1 MLPKSK
7 KIPEFSVIVVFLAV
21 LAALIALSGPSY
33 EYELQKL
40 DMHLTVGNRL
50 GFNVDSDAVYFGT
63 IFPGGTST
71 REITIFNNET
81 RDAYVTIGAKGELSG
96 WVSLSRNNFTIPG
109 KSGTSFK
116 VTASPPGSAA
126 QGNYSAVLQI
136 FLRYQKADNKVSGLV
151 AGAVNFSVT
160 SAAGDVTS
168 PVITAVTISS
178 DLFDGDT
185 ATIRVNVTD
194 DVAVDTVFA
203 TVNISSSLTNYT
215 MSQEGSTDFYN
226 ATFTAAEGTH
236 SYIVTANDTSG
247 NSTNTSYTS
256 FTVSAA
262 VVAPAP
268 AAEVGVG
275 GGGGVGGTM
284 AESFRVH
291 IKVPEIVSAY
301 SDEEKTIT
309 VIVSNLGNGVLTDLS
324 LSASG
329 RISPYT
335 ISPISIKVLS
345 PGMRAIFLLTL
356 TAPDIVDD
364 NEFNITLRA
373 SAKQADTSSSFL
385 LKVIGMQKPALEIR
399 LQQSFDEIEKLLDE
413 IWSEAEW
420 LALRGA
426 KVAKVFTF
434 LDSAKSSL
442 EEAKEAIGPLGYT
455 AAQGKRDEARA
466 FLEDAVIALGEAQ
479 PSIKLT
485 LTSPAILFIA
495 LAVLAVASLTVYTV
509 RNAGKTRSAYKT
521 IKSRERAQKSRMD
534 NRKQA
539 RLKHQAALIKQ
550 AYKEGH
556 VSKKTYEKSMR
567 KLKSSKK

>member
-1 MLPKSK
+1 MPPKSK
-7 KIPEFSVIVVFLAV
+7 KIPKIAVIAVFLAV
-21 LAALIALSGPSY
+21 LATLIALSGPSY
-33 EYELQKL
+33 EYELQEL
-40 DMHLTVGNRL
+40 DMHLTVGKSL

-63 IFPGGTST
+63 TFPGGSST
-71 REITIFNNET
+71 REIIIFNNQT
-81 RDAYVTIGAKGELSG
+81 RDAYVTVGAKGDLSN
-96 WVSLSRNNFTIPG
+96 WVSVSKNNFTIPG
-109 KSGTSFK
+109 KSGTTLK
-116 VTASPPGSAA
+116 VTASPPGSAI

-136 FLRYQKADNKVSGLV
+136 FLRYQKADSKVSGLA

-160 SAAGDVTS
+160 AVGDVTA
-168 PVITAVTISS
+168 PVITAVTITS
-178 DLFDGDT
+178 DLSDGDT
-185 ATIRVNVTD
+185 ATIRANVTD
-194 DVAVDTVFA
+194 DIAVDTVFA
-203 TVNISSSLTNYT
+203 TVDVSSSLTNYT
-215 MSQEGSTDFYN
+215 MSQEGSTDFYST
-226 ATFTAAEGTH
+226 TFTAAEGTH

-256 FTVSAA
+256 FTVSAPPATA
-262 VVAPAP
+262 VGDVS
-268 AAEVGVG
+268 GGGGG

-291 IKVPEIVSAY
+291 IKAPEIVSAY

-335 ISPISIKVLS
+335 ITPPTIKALS
-345 PGMRAIFLLTL
+345 PGMRATFLLKL

-364 NEFNITLRA
+364 NEFNITISA
-373 SAKQADTSSSFL
+373 SSKQASTSSSFL
-385 LKVIGMQKPALEIR
+385 LKVIGIQKPALEIR

-426 KVAKVFTF
+426 EVSKVFTL

-442 EEAKEAIGPLGYT
+442 EEAKAAIGPLGYT
-455 AAQGKRDEARA
+455 AAQEKRDEARA

-479 PSIKLT
+479 PSIKFT
-485 LTSPAILFIA
+485 LTNTAILFIA
-495 LAVLAVASLTVYTV
+495 LAVLIVSALTIYTI
-509 RNAGKTRSAYKT
+509 RNAGKTRSTYKT
-521 IKSRERAQKSRMD
+521 IKSRERAQKGRMD
-534 NRKQA
+534 KRKQI
-539 RLKHQAALIKQ
+539 RLKKQAALIKE

-556 VSKKTYEKSMR
+556 ISKKTYEKSRR
-567 KLKSSKK
+567 KLKRSKK

>member
-1 MLPKSK
+1 MPPKSK
-7 KIPEFSVIVVFLAV
+7 KIPEFAVIVVFLAV

-33 EYELQKL
+33 DYEIQKL

-81 RDAYVTIGAKGELSG
+81 RDAYVTIGAKGDLSG
-96 WVSLSRNNFTIPG
+96 WVSISKNNFTIPG
-109 KSGTSFK
+109 KSGTSLK
-116 VTASPPGSAA
+116 VTASPPGSASH
-126 QGNYSAVLQI
+126 GNYSAILQI

-151 AGAVNFSVT
+151 SGAVNFSVT
-160 SAAGDVTS
+160 TVVGDVTA
-168 PVITAVTISS
+168 PVISSVTITS
-178 DLFDGDT
+178 DLSDGDT
-185 ATIRVNVTD
+185 ATIRANVTD
-194 DVAVDTVFA
+194 DIAVDTVFA
-203 TVNISSSLTNYT
+203 TVDVSSSLTNYT
-215 MSQEGSTDFYN
+215 MSQEGSTDFYST
-226 ATFTAAEGTH
+226 TFTAAEGTH

-256 FTVSAA
+256 FTVSAPA
-262 VVAPAP
+262 AAP
-268 AAEVGVG
+268 AAAAG
-275 GGGGVGGTM
+275 GGGRGGVGGTM

-309 VIVSNLGNGVLTDLS
+309 LIVSNLGNGVLTDLS

-335 ISPISIKVLS
+335 ISPVSIKALS
-345 PGMRAIFLLTL
+345 PGMRATFLLTL

-364 NEFNITLRA
+364 NEFDITVRA
-373 SAKQADTSSSFL
+373 SSKQADTSSSFL

-426 KVAKVFTF
+426 KVSKVFTF

-442 EEAKEAIGPLGYT
+442 EEAKAAIGPLGYT
-455 AAQGKRDEARA
+455 AAQEKRDEARA

-495 LAVLAVASLTVYTV
+495 LAVLAVAALTVYTV
-509 RNAGKTRSAYKT
+509 RNAGKTRSTYKT
-521 IKSRERAQKSRMD
+521 IKSREKAQKRRMD
-534 NRKQA
+534 SRKQA
-539 RLKHQAALIKQ
+539 RLSKQASLIKQ

-556 VSKKTYEKSMR
+556 VSKKTYEKSMK
-567 KLKSSKK
+567 KLKRSKK